1 MDRNRNKMKGGHM
14 ARIRTIKPEFWT
26 SEQVVSC
33 SPMARLLFIGLWT
46 FADDAGRHPLSALR
60 TKMEIFPGDDIDG
73 PGILRLI
80 EELSENG
87 LVKVYTVENKEY
99 LQVTGWHHQRIDK
112 PNIRYPGQKFEDRST
127 TALRLVDD
135 QSTREGRGEGRESSY
150 RNHPTGDSPISPVMT
165 GTLACTKLPSV
176 DIAKRLVG
184 IWNEVLGESA
194 RLTKARIPTL
204 NARYREEGEEGWRE
218 MCAKVAASPFL
229 RGANDRRWRA
239 TLGWVC
245 KAENYA
251 KVIEG
256 AYDGDR
262 NDPNAVGGYRRA
274 MAEGLAPGLA
284 AGRSNTG
291 GGDNSQAP
299 SGSGGAGRLP
309 DDGSPV
315 LGGYRTALQAGRHV
329 RVADSTDSS
338 SATVLASAPG
348 LTGVGGHGDSGEAHQ
363 DLEMGE
369 PSSSSGRGEGAGAGS
384 IPQASEIAEER
395 RNGTEP
401 LDQPDRD

>member
-1 MDRNRNKMKGGHM
+1 M

-26 SEQVVSC
+26 SEQVVEC
-33 SPMARLLFIGLWT
+33 SPMARLLFIGLWS
-46 FADDAGRHPLSALR
+46 FCDDAGRHPLSPLR
-60 TKMEIFPGDDIDG
+60 IKMEVFPGDAIDG
-73 PGILRLI
+73 PGILLLI

-87 LVKVYTVENKEY
+87 LVKVYTVEDKEY

-112 PNIRYPGQKFEDRST
+112 PHIRYPGQKFEDHST
-127 TALRLVDD
+127 TALRLV
-135 QSTREGRGEGRESSY
+135 GEGSPPEGKGVEKES
-150 RNHPTGDSPISPVMT
+150 NIDHPTGDSPISPT
-165 GTLACTKLPSV
+165 QLPSV

-204 NARYREEGEEGWRE
+204 NARFREDGEDGWRE
-218 MCAKVAASPFL
+218 MCGRVAASQFL
-229 RGANDRRWRA
+229 RGKNDRRWRA
-239 TLGWVC
+239 TLGWAC

-262 NDPNAVGGYRRA
+262 NDPNAIGGYRRA

-284 AGRSNTG
+284 TGRSNTG
-291 GGDNSQAP
+291 GGDNIASS
-299 SGSGGAGRLP
+299 SGSDDTGRP
-309 DDGSPV
+309 ASDADRI
-315 LGGYRTALQAGRHV
+315 LGGDGAPVQISGHIWAADADDSCDSALLAGDARPP
-329 RVADSTDSS
+329 S
-338 SATVLASAPG
+338 
-348 LTGVGGHGDSGEAHQ
+348 VGGVRSSRDAHQ

-369 PSSSSGRGEGAGAGS
+369 SSSPSGRGEGASAEHVS
-384 IPQASEIAEER
+384 QPSEITEER

-401 LDQPDRD
+401 LDRPDCD